1 MNTKM
6 ASINIIMKT
15 PKSICIV
22 GGGTAGLVTAL
33 ILKKSYPSLQ
43 VDIIESSSIGIIGV
57 GEGSTEHWKTFM
69 DFMNMDKKEMLKSCD
84 ATFKAGI
91 MFDNWSDKPYL
102 QTVEGSYNIK
112 FNEILSVYAK
122 LIADQKPLTSE
133 ESFNSYVVWDND
145 PQEVLDEFPVVQF
158 HFNTNKLNQYLH
170 KLCNDIGIGLYDD
183 TIINVEVNEN
193 GIREI
198 SSETKTYNYD
208 FYIDSTGFKRLLI
221 DKLGA
226 KWQSY
231 SEYLKMNSAIV
242 FPTENDEKF
251 PMWTLARAMDAG
263 WMFRIPVWG
272 RNGNGYIFDKNYITP
287 EQAKAEAEAYLG
299 HKVEVAKHIE
309 FDPGCVD
316 RSWIK
321 NCVAIGLSGSFVEP
335 LEATSI
341 GTSIQQAFL
350 LANRIINYNDRTVE
364 LYNTEVEDVL
374 LDIRDF
380 VALHYVVE
388 REDTQ
393 FWRDVK
399 KMPLP
404 PRLKKN
410 MEMWKHKLPQ
420 DGDFGNAS
428 SYRLFGAP
436 HYTLILAGNNWFDI
450 NSIREQYN
458 LLPEDAKELT
468 ERIIEDGENLPPYV
482 KKVSHK
488 TIIDLIRQIA

>member
-1 MNTKM
+1 M
-6 ASINIIMKT
+6 APINICMKN
-15 PKSICIV
+15 PKSICVV
-22 GGGTAGLVTAL
+22 GGGTAGLVAAL
-33 ILKKSYPSLQ
+33 ILKKSYPSLK
-43 VDIIESSSIGIIGV
+43 VDIIESSKIGIIGV

-69 DFMNMDKKEMLKSCD
+69 DFMVMDKKDMLKSCD

-102 QTVEGSYNIK
+102 QTVEGGYNLK
-112 FNEILSVYAK
+112 FNDILPVYAK
-122 LIADQKPLTSE
+122 LIADNRPLTSE
-133 ESFNSYVVWDND
+133 ESFNSQVLWDND

-158 HFNTNKLNQYLH
+158 HFNTHKLNQYLH
-170 KLCNDIGIGLYDD
+170 RLCDEHGVNVYDDIITDVQLTEDGIGK
-183 TIINVEVNEN
+183 
-193 GIREI
+193 I
-198 SSETKTYNYD
+198 SSDTNMYEYD
-208 FYIDSTGFKRLLI
+208 FYIDSTGFSRLLI
-221 DKLGA
+221 GKLGA

-231 SEYLKMNSAIV
+231 SDYLKMNSAIV
-242 FPTENDEKF
+242 FPTENEESF

-287 EQAKAEAEAYLG
+287 EQAKAEVEEYLG
-299 HKVEVAKHIE
+299 HEVEIAKHLE

-316 RSWIK
+316 RTWIK

-350 LANRIINYNDRTVE
+350 LANRIVNYNDRTVE
-364 LYNTEVEDVL
+364 LYNQEVEDIL

-388 REDTQ
+388 REDTD

-404 PRLKKN
+404 PRLEKN

-420 DGDFGNAS
+420 DGDFGNES

-436 HYTLILAGNNWFDI
+436 HYAIILAGNNWFDLD
-450 NSIREQYN
+450 SIREQYE
-458 LLPEDAKELT
+458 LLPQDTKELV
-468 ERIIEDGENLPPYV
+468 ERTIDEELHPYIR
-482 KKVSHK
+482 KISHK
-488 TIIDLIRQIA
+488 TIIELIRQLV

>member
-1 MNTKM
+1 
-6 ASINIIMKT
+6 MKN
-15 PKSICIV
+15 PKSICVV
-22 GGGTAGLVTAL
+22 GGGTAGLVAAL
-33 ILKKSYPSLQ
+33 ILKKSYPNLK
-43 VDIIESSSIGIIGV
+43 VDIIESSKIGIIGV

-69 DFMNMDKKEMLKSCD
+69 DFMNMDKKDMLVSCD

-91 MFDNWSDKPYL
+91 MFENWSKEPYL
-102 QTVEGSYNIK
+102 QTVEGAYNLK
-112 FNEILSVYAK
+112 YHDILPVYAK
-122 LIADQKPLTSE
+122 LIADNKPLTSNE
-133 ESFNSYVVWDND
+133 TRNSYVVWDND

-158 HFNTNKLNQYLH
+158 HFNTQKLNQYLH
-170 KLCNDIGIGLYDD
+170 RLCQEHRIDVYDDVITDVEITDNGIGK
-183 TIINVEVNEN
+183 
-193 GIREI
+193 I
-198 SSETKTYNYD
+198 SGDSTYEYD
-208 FYIDSTGFKRLLI
+208 FYIDSTGFSRALI

-226 KWQSY
+226 KWNSY
-231 SEYLKMNSAIV
+231 SDYLKMNSAIV
-242 FPTENDEKF
+242 FPTENEERF

-287 EQAKAEAEAYLG
+287 EQAKAEVEEYLG
-299 HKVEVAKHIE
+299 HEVEVAKHLE

-316 RSWIK
+316 KTWIK

-350 LANRIINYNDRTVE
+350 LANRIVNYNDRTIE
-364 LYNTEVEDVL
+364 LYNQEVEDIL

-380 VALHYVVE
+380 VALHYVVD
-388 REDTQ
+388 REDTD

-404 PRLKKN
+404 PRLEKN

-420 DGDFGNAS
+420 DGDFGNES
-428 SYRLFGAP
+428 SYRLFSSP
-436 HYTLILAGNNWFDI
+436 HYTLILAGNNQFDI
-450 NSIREQYN
+450 NSIREQYEM
-458 LLPEDAKELT
+458 LPRDVKELT
-468 ERIIEDGENLPPYV
+468 ERTIVENSELPPYA